1 MRPLFLLTLCLVLRQ
16 VPGAEVDVQNVRIW
30 AAPDST
36 RVVFDVSGPAQHA
49 VTLLSDPF
57 RAVVDI
63 RNASTLATLA
73 QPVAHDKFVHRIR
86 SARHNEDL
94 RVVLDLKK
102 FSSTKSFQ
110 LPPNQQYGHRLV
122 LDIYDSSAEQEA
134 LMPLPQQELPE
145 NSLRDVVIA
154 IDAGHGGEDPGAR
167 GPRGTHEKGVVLDVA
182 RQLAELIDREH
193 GFRAVLTREG
203 DYFLTLRR
211 RMEMA
216 RRQRADLFISIHA
229 DAFQDPGVRGSS
241 VYVLSQ
247 RGASSEHARW
257 LAEQENASDLIGG
270 VSLDKK
276 DDVLASVLL
285 DLSQTASLE
294 ASIDVAERVL
304 QGLRQVGNLHKR
316 RVESAAF
323 AVLKSPDIPSILVE
337 TAYISNPEEERK
349 LRTADHQRRIAG
361 AILDGLRGYF
371 RDRAPEGT
379 LLAARRHVISRGDTL
394 SRIAEQYRVSI
405 QSLRELNG
413 IHGDIIQVGR
423 VITIPAGG

>member
-16 VPGAEVDVQNVRIW
+16 APGAEVDVQNVRIW

-167 GPRGTHEKGVVLDVA
+167 GPRGTYEKGVVLDVA

-193 GFRAVLTREG
+193 GFRAVLTRQG

-276 DDVLASVLL
+276 SVSDPAPGIDMIFLYRRPLL
-285 DLSQTASLE
+285 DYWC
-294 ASIDVAERVL
+294 
-304 QGLRQVGNLHKR
+304 
-316 RVESAAF
+316 
-323 AVLKSPDIPSILVE
+323 E
-337 TAYISNPEEERK
+337 TGEE
-349 LRTADHQRRIAG
+349 
-361 AILDGLRGYF
+361 
-371 RDRAPEGT
+371 
-379 LLAARRHVISRGDTL
+379 LAHLIRHVLIHEIGHHFGFSDADMEA
-394 SRIAEQYRVSI
+394 IEAE
-405 QSLRELNG
+405 EG
-413 IHGDIIQVGR
+413 
-423 VITIPAGG
+423 